1 MIFLL
6 FITLPLYYLVKGVI
20 VKETR
25 ALFVITMI
33 LFSLNILVAYNMNVS
48 WFRTAVLIYM
58 LYSFADY
65 FCLSNFKKP
74 LIELPLMSRIR
85 IISEEAVISYSLFKP
100 LVLIPAN
107 ILLMVKRQPLMSF
120 NDEIGIDIKAKDGT
134 KIKINL

>member
-6 FITLPLYYLVKGVI
+6 LITLPLYYLVKGVI

-33 LFSLNILVAYNMNVS
+33 LFALNILIVYNMNES
-48 WFRTAVLIYM
+48 WFRIIALIYM

-74 LIELPLMSRIR
+74 LIELPLMSRVR
-85 IISEEAVISYSLFKP
+85 IISDEAVINYSVFKP
-100 LVLIPAN
+100 FILIPVN
-107 ILLMVKRQPLMSF
+107 IFLMVKRVPLMSF
-120 NDEIGIDIKAKDGT
+120 KDEIGIDVKAKDGT